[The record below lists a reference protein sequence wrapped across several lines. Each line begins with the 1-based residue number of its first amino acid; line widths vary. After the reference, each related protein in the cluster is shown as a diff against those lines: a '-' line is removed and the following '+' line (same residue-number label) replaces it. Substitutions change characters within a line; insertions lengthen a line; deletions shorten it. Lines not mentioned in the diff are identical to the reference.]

1 MGMCSKETWKVLR
14 SCLQWVFLIA
24 VSVYIVQ
31 LFIERGA
38 SPQFDRESWTQRDGF
53 TAIAYSSLT
62 REENTEHNSRQQ
74 FERHVLALE
83 KAGYNWITTNDV
95 IRFYRDN
102 QPLPEKALYLMM
114 EGGRKDT
121 VIFGQQIM
129 DKTGVYA
136 TLFTT
141 INTMKSWNNF
151 FVTKANVAALAKSA
165 FWGVGSQGL
174 GLMPINENMPNVTP
188 SYFLT
193 DFLRDPTGLP
203 KETDEQMRARLA
215 EYYKESFEPLS
226 KLTEGLPLAFVM
238 MPSNSFNSSMPYV
251 VEEANRKLAQQYF
264 QMAFTREGTSFN
276 SAVDDMFELTRM
288 QVKPDWTDEHLIEV
302 LGLATVGRMRFSVA
316 EGDTANNWISFR
328 TGVEIQGQDIVLTP
342 RQGRADPVILRG
354 SSLWDNVLLS
364 MTIEQ
369 KEGVDRYVYLRY
381 DTPNDYLRLTLQGAR
396 VLVQERVPGQGLY
409 TIADEI
415 IPSQPPWKFNVL
427 LKGNRIRVMI
437 GDRVLG
443 SGFLP
448 VSPALRFGAVALGM
462 DGVEGAEG
470 HFGSLNIM
478 RIPSVWRIESAT
490 SAAPVAA
497 AASKAGP
504 VNTGGA
510 KQGHAKIGEA
520 KPDEAEAT
528 LPALQDPTASVVPL
542 AEGGAD
548 AAKIS
553 RQVLRARSEGN
564 MAIAALAPGVM
575 ALDEHMLVIAPFS
588 LEQSRKLWDGIMVQ
602 PLAQSS
608 WSDVAATLSSISTAG
623 YRSVVRLSRDA
634 AMALASSDVTL
645 SADYYLL
652 DFMRAEIPTS
662 IWTSL
667 AHRHNR
673 NHFLYATAEGG
684 VLYAAGGK

>member
-1 MGMCSKETWKVLR
+1 MRGLSKDTWKVLR

-24 VSVYIVQ
+24 VTVYVVQ
-31 LFIERGA
+31 LFIERGV
-38 SPQFDRESWTQRDGF
+38 PPRFDRESWTQRDGF

-62 REENTEHNSRQQ
+62 RDESTEHNSRQQ
-74 FERHVLALE
+74 FERHVAALE
-83 KAGYNWITTNDV
+83 KAGYNWITTEDV

-129 DKTGVYA
+129 GKTGVYA

-174 GLMPINENMPNVTP
+174 GLMPINENMPNLTP

-193 DFLRDPTGLP
+193 DFLRDSTGLP

-215 EYYKESFEPLS
+215 EYYKESFEPLN
-226 KLTEGLPLAFVM
+226 KLTEGSPLAFVM
-238 MPSNSFNSSMPYV
+238 MPANSFNSSMPYV

-264 QMAFTREGTSFN
+264 QIAFTREGMSFN
-276 SAVDDMFELTRM
+276 SAVDDMYELTRV
-288 QVKPDWTDEHLIEV
+288 QIKPDWTGEHLVEA
-302 LGLATVGRMRFSVA
+302 LAPATADRMHFSVA
-316 EGDTANNWISFR
+316 QGGTVKSWISFR
-328 TGVEIQGQDIVLTP
+328 TGVEIEGQDMVLTP
-342 RQGRADPVILRG
+342 REGRADPVILRG
-354 SSLWDNVLLS
+354 SNLWDNVLLS

-369 KEGVDRYVYLRY
+369 KEGVDRHVYLRY
-381 DTPNDYLRLTLQGAR
+381 DTPNDYLRVTLQGAR
-396 VLVQERVPGQGLY
+396 LLVQERVPGQGLY

-415 IPSQPPWKFNVL
+415 ISSQPPWNFDIL
-427 LKGNRIRVMI
+427 LKGNRIRVMV
-437 GDRVLG
+437 GGKALG
-443 SGFLP
+443 AGFLP
-448 VSPALRFGAVALGM
+448 VSPALRYGAVALGM
-462 DGVEGAEG
+462 DGVEGAQG
-470 HFGSLNIM
+470 HFGSLDIV
-478 RIPSVWRIESAT
+478 RIPSLWRIESAA
-490 SAAPVAA
+490 SAAPVPA
-497 AASKAGP
+497 AASNTGP
-504 VNTGGA
+504 VNRGGA
-510 KQGHAKIGEA
+510 KPGEA
-520 KPDEAEAT
+520 NAS

-542 AEGGAD
+542 SGGAD
-548 AAKIS
+548 AARIS

-564 MAIAALAPGVM
+564 MAIAALDPGAMV
-575 ALDEHMLVIAPFS
+575 LDEHKIVIAPFS

-608 WSDVAATLSSISTAG
+608 WSDVAATLKSISDAG
-623 YRSVVRLSRDA
+623 YRPVVRLSRDA
-634 AMALASSDVTL
+634 AIELAASDVTL
-645 SADYYLL
+645 LADYYLL
-652 DFMRAEIPTS
+652 DFTRAEIPTS
-662 IWTSL
+662 TWTSL

-673 NHFLYATAEGG
+673 NHFLYATAQGG